1 MGISFAAQ
9 SPCVLAGIAVGVVS
23 FLPITLA
30 LLPVIRG
37 RGRVSMVLGV
47 LALGL
52 SAVILVAGVA
62 YVRFSIQ
69 GDPVAFSIGELV
81 GFFAELAYV
90 AWAVVKAK

>member
-1 MGISFAAQ
+1 
-9 SPCVLAGIAVGVVS
+9 
-23 FLPITLA
+23 
-30 LLPVIRG
+30 
-37 RGRVSMVLGV
+37 MVLGV